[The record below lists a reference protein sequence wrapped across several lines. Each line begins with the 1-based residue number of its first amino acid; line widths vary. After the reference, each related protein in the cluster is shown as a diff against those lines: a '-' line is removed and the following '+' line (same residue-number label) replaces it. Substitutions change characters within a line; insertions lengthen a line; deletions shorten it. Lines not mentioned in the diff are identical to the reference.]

1 MVETCGDERD
11 IVLAEVSNK
20 LGYVHVQ
27 LVAKPKLAVVV
38 SPKCK
43 YLPRSRHCDG
53 VVASTSYVNDRV
65 IV

>member
-27 LVAKPKLAVVV
+27 LVAKPSWPWLFR
-38 SPKCK
+38 PN
-43 YLPRSRHCDG
+43 
-53 VVASTSYVNDRV
+53 VNTFPVRD
-65 IV
+65 IATGGSG